1 MTQFALERNPDIH
14 FINTCTFYGP
24 LSVRINEVW
33 LFRLSRFGGGGGGR
47 GLSPQQSC
55 PLTFN
60 FVPMGLR
67 TWYTYVLFRLLFVV
81 VVVFFFLTPWFRY
94 ELLKPEPESKLWHTS
109 RFIVPV
115 WSQICFFILNR
126 FIWLSITGTLPDN
139 NTLVHFWVRSLR
151 TRWLKYKLQST
162 KLGTI
167 QNSTKTYETR
177 VFCPSKMPSANVKRT
192 NDRLNERINNYTTT
206 TPVIWRRH
214 TQNRGLWLVL
224 VLAFCYLTLRVS
236 RDFFFSLYNTS
247 CIGTIMLPPLQPPV
261 FVE

>member
-14 FINTCTFYGP
+14 FINTGTFYGP
-24 LSVRINEVW
+24 LRVRINEVW
-33 LFRLSRFGGGGGGR
+33 LFRLSRFGR
-47 GLSPQQSC
+47 GEGSQP
-55 PLTFN
+55 TTV
-60 FVPMGLR
+60 VPSHFQLR
-67 TWYTYVLFRLLFVV
+67 SYGPENVV
-81 VVVFFFLTPWFRY
+81 HLCAFSLAFCCCCFFFFFLTPWFRY
-94 ELLKPEPESKLWHTS
+94 ELFKPEPESKLWHTS
-109 RFIVPV
+109 RFNVPV

-247 CIGTIMLPPLQPPV
+247 CIGTIMLPPLQPRV

>member
-1 MTQFALERNPDIH
+1 MVP
-14 FINTCTFYGP
+14 
-24 LSVRINEVW
+24 SVSV
-33 LFRLSRFGGGGGGR
+33 LTRLDCLDFQDLAGGGGGGGVTAHNSRALSLTTSFHWAWER
-47 GLSPQQSC
+47 GTLMC
-55 PLTFN
+55 FFACFL
-60 FVPMGLR
+60 L
-67 TWYTYVLFRLLFVV
+67 LLLF
-81 VVVFFFLTPWFRY
+81 FFFLTPWFRY
-94 ELLKPEPESKLWHTS
+94 ELLKPEHESKLWHTS
-109 RFIVPV
+109 RFNVLV

-126 FIWLSITGTLPDN
+126 FIWLSITGTPPDN

-236 RDFFFSLYNTS
+236 RDFFLA
-247 CIGTIMLPPLQPPV
+247 CTILRASAL
-261 FVE
+261 

>member
-1 MTQFALERNPDIH
+1 MVP
-14 FINTCTFYGP
+14 
-24 LSVRINEVW
+24 SVSV
-33 LFRLSRFGGGGGGR
+33 LTRFDCLDFQDLAGGGGGVSAHNSRALSLSTLFLWAWER
-47 GLSPQQSC
+47 GTLMC
-55 PLTFN
+55 FFACFL
-60 FVPMGLR
+60 L
-67 TWYTYVLFRLLFVV
+67 LLLF
-81 VVVFFFLTPWFRY
+81 FFFLTPWFRY

-109 RFIVPV
+109 RFNVPV

-206 TPVIWRRH
+206 TPVRWRRH

-236 RDFFFSLYNTS
+236 RDFFLA
-247 CIGTIMLPPLQPPV
+247 CTILRASAL
-261 FVE
+261 

>member
-1 MTQFALERNPDIH
+1 MTKFALERNPDIH
-14 FINTCTFYGP
+14 FINTGTFYGP

-33 LFRLSRFGGGGGGR
+33 LFRLSRFGRGGGGVSAHNSRALSLSTSLLWAWER
-47 GLSPQQSC
+47 GTLMC
-55 PLTFN
+55 F
-60 FVPMGLR
+60 FAC
-67 TWYTYVLFRLLFVV
+67 FLLFLLF
-81 VVVFFFLTPWFRY
+81 FFFLTPWFRY
-94 ELLKPEPESKLWHTS
+94 ELLKPEPESKLSHTS
-109 RFIVPV
+109 RFNVPV

-206 TPVIWRRH
+206 TPVVWRRP

-247 CIGTIMLPPLQPPV
+247 CIGTIMLPPLQPRV